1 MKRRRGVFATA
12 FFVIWCAIAS
22 RAGGPAFVAGS
33 GYLPGIEGLPLVW
46 LNGSVQY
53 FTDQGGLSP
62 ILTNAQA
69 DSLVA
74 AAFSTWT
81 SVAGVSLTATEA
93 GHLAEDVNG
102 ANIAATVAGVVIA
115 PADITASATT
125 APVAIVYDAD
135 GTVTDALFGQGA
147 GGLEDCFTNAVYG
160 VADNFS
166 TSGNIVHALVIINGV
181 CASSPAQLPD
191 VQYRLVR
198 VLGSILGLGWSQAN
212 VNVLT
217 QSPAPTAADYAGFP
231 AMHYSDPV
239 SCVPISIC
247 FQNAAVPKMDDVNA
261 LARLYPAGASPQLSG
276 RIFGSVYFTDAS
288 GNAMQPMQGVNVV
301 ARLIATGQP
310 SRQSVVTSVSGFAFH
325 GNAGNIV
332 LGYTDANGLRY
343 DRVGS
348 ADPALEGFFDL
359 GQLPIPQGQTIAE
372 YQLSVEPLDANW
384 SLGVE
389 PYATS
394 QVAPSGSFAPVVV
407 TIQSGSNVERDIL
420 LSNSEIVKP
429 HPGSGSTYVTPAVLP
444 QDAAWG
450 SWISG
455 YGSTD
460 WFEFTAQGNR
470 TASISA
476 TAIDEMGNPTENK
489 LLPII
494 GVWQLSDTSGNPAPA
509 STPFAF
515 NTQTFG
521 VSRLDVQFGA
531 LDNYRIGVS
540 DLRGDGRPDYFYQAN
555 LLYADT
561 VTPARVSVAGGIVN
575 LNGIGFNP
583 RQRVTV
589 GALSGATLFANSNR
603 IEASLPAAALDGVA
617 TIQVTDP
624 ANGGLSQMI
633 GALTYGAAATDL
645 LQLVQGSESATPVG
659 GTAPAP
665 IRVRV
670 VTADGITPV
679 GGATIAWSATNG
691 LTFSACNGLNSC
703 SVRSD
708 ETGEAA
714 TMVTP
719 VAVGLSTITASL
731 APATYL
737 VPQTQQASV
746 VAVSTSLDLSALNPT
761 RWIAQGAS
769 LSTPL
774 SVIALNL
781 GTPRQ
786 SVPINFSVVQGTA
799 SLSAA
804 TATTNALGAATVT
817 ASVTNQQ
824 ATALI
829 SACVAP
835 ANAPC
840 QTFTLFATP
849 SSLWKLETVNGS
861 SQSIGVGGSFQPLVM
876 RITDGSVAD
885 NPVTGVAVTF
895 VTTLAQ
901 INLAGGQTGL
911 GEQSEMPVILGSSQV
926 QIITTQNGLATIIP
940 SASNVGLCDVFV
952 SVSAGSSTAQFQF
965 ESLAAIVLPQSVAPA
980 QIPAQRNQT
989 PARVISAAPVLQ
1001 SVSPILFA
1009 VPQIGTGNAPLAD
1022 SPESPDN
1029 STPVTEP
1036 LPGDEAVPTEEKL
1049 PEKTLSS
1056 QISRTKGDDVSAAS
1070 GNQSKP
1076 KPALAKKVADPQSK
1090 IAGIV
1095 TKPIPAKASVAP
1107 PNRAETQA
1115 DDKRSCRRMASD
1127 GMLP

>member
-1 MKRRRGVFATA
+1 MKMRRATFAIV
-12 FFVIWCAIAS
+12 FFVIWSALAS

-33 GYLPGIEGLPLVW
+33 GYLPGIEGQPLVW
-46 LNGSVQY
+46 LNGSVSY
-53 FTDQGGLSP
+53 FTDQGNLSP
-62 ILTNAQA
+62 IITNAQA

-74 AAFSTWT
+74 AAFTTWT
-81 SVAGVSLTATEA
+81 SLAGVSLTATET
-93 GHLAEDVNG
+93 GHLSEDVNG
-102 ANIAATVAGVVIA
+102 TNIAATVAGVVTA
-115 PADITASATT
+115 PADITSSATT
-125 APVAIVYDAD
+125 TPVAIVYDAD
-135 GTVTDALFGQGA
+135 GTVTDALLGQGA
-147 GGLEDCFTNAVYG
+147 GGREDCFTNAVYG

-166 TSGNIVHALVIINGV
+166 TSGNIVHALVVINGI
-181 CASSPAQLPD
+181 CASTPAQLPD
-191 VQYRLVR
+191 VQYHLVR

-217 QSPAPTAADYAGFP
+217 RSPAPTTADYAGFP
-231 AMHYSDPV
+231 VMHYSDPV

-247 FQNAAVPKMDDVNA
+247 FANAAVPKMDDANS
-261 LARLYPAGASPQLSG
+261 LARLYPTGVSPQLSG
-276 RIFGSVYFTDAS
+276 RIFGNVYFTDQS

-301 ARLIATGQP
+301 ARLMAIGQPP

-343 DRVGS
+343 DRWGS

-359 GQLPIPQGQTIAE
+359 GQLAIPQGQTIAE

-384 SLGVE
+384 SWGVA
-389 PYATS
+389 PYASS

-407 TIQSGSNVERDIL
+407 TIQNGSNVERDIPML
-420 LSNSEIVKP
+420 NTETVMT
-429 HPGSGSTYVTPAVLP
+429 HPGSGSTYATPAALP

-455 YGSTD
+455 YASTD

-476 TAIDEMGNPTENK
+476 TAIDEAGNPTENK

-494 GVWQLSDTSGNPAPA
+494 GVWQLSDASGNPAPA

-521 VSRLDVQFGA
+521 TSRLDVQFGA
-531 LDNYRIGVS
+531 LDNYRIGVG

-561 VTPARVSVAGGIVN
+561 VTPARVGVAGGIVN

-589 GALSGATLFANSNR
+589 GAVSGTTLFANSNR
-603 IEASLPAAALDGVA
+603 MEASLPGAALDGVA

-624 ANGGLSQMI
+624 VNGGFSQMI

-659 GTAPAP
+659 GTAPLP

-670 VTADGITPV
+670 VAADGITPV

-719 VAVGLSTITASL
+719 LAVGLSTITASL

-737 VPQTQQASV
+737 TPQTQQASV
-746 VAVSTSLDLSALNPT
+746 VAVSTSLDLNALNPT

-849 SSLWKLETVNGS
+849 PSLWKLETVNGW
-861 SQSIGVGGSFQPLVM
+861 SQSIGAGGSFQPLVM

-901 INLAGGQTGL
+901 INLNAGQQTGL
-911 GEQSEMPVILGSSQV
+911 GEQSGMPVILRSSQV

-940 SASNVGLCDVFV
+940 SAANVGPCDVFI
-952 SVSAGSSTAQFQF
+952 SVSAGASTAQFQF
-965 ESLAAIVLPQSVAPA
+965 ESLAAIVLPQPVAPG
-980 QIPAQRNQT
+980 QIPTNQNPT
-989 PARVISAAPVLQ
+989 RTSFAASAPPAPPAPQ
-1001 SVSPILFA
+1001 SVSPMLFA
-1009 VPQIGTGNAPLAD
+1009 VPQIGTASGQFAD
-1022 SPESPDN
+1022 PPESPDN
-1029 STPVTEP
+1029 SAASIQL
-1036 LPGDEAVPTEEKL
+1036 LPADQAP
-1049 PEKTLSS
+1049 PDEKTGFSF
-1056 QISRTKGDDVSAAS
+1056 
-1070 GNQSKP
+1070 
-1076 KPALAKKVADPQSK
+1076 VA
-1090 IAGIV
+1090 
-1095 TKPIPAKASVAP
+1095 
-1107 PNRAETQA
+1107 NER
-1115 DDKRSCRRMASD
+1115 
-1127 GMLP
+1127 